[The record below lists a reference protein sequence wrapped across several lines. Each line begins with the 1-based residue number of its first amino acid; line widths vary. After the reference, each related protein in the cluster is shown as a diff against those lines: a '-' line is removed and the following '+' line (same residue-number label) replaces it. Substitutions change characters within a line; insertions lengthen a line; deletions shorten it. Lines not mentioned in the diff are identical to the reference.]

1 MQNFIAKSEASKK
14 ILNIAKM
21 SANLPVNILIIG
33 ESGVGKKL
41 LSQTILDNASIFDA
55 KVLED
60 SLIHKSVNLDEYSEL
75 IISNID
81 KVLNKKE
88 FLEKLTNIK
97 IVATTASTLSD
108 VESEFAIK
116 IDIPPLIERPED
128 LEELTKHYI
137 QEAKLTYDIDSDIEN
152 IDIDLSQNGI
162 TLKKSIF
169 KDTLLKSLNEEDMLQ
184 SIENFILKKLEK
196 DYDYKG
202 LLEYFEVPL
211 LKAAK
216 AKYKSQLQM
225 ANKLH
230 INRITLR
237 KKIDTYFGN
246 DL

>member
-1 MQNFIAKSEASKK
+1 
-14 ILNIAKM
+14 
-21 SANLPVNILIIG
+21 
-33 ESGVGKKL
+33 
-41 LSQTILDNASIFDA
+41 
-55 KVLED
+55 
-60 SLIHKSVNLDEYSEL
+60 
-75 IISNID
+75 
-81 KVLNKKE
+81 LNKKE

-97 IVATTASTLSD
+97 IVATAASTLSD

-116 IDIPPLIERPED
+116 IDIPPLIERAED